1 MLSSEKYKNLKCH
14 QNISRYFLNKLRYW
28 KLERSPDFWARKV
41 RTLQKKFPTNVMT
54 TLFFLYLFFSYI
66 IPQPYHSIPYPPL
79 IEAPPQPPL
88 SPSLLLLCSSISF
101 KKKRAGFSG
110 KSTKQT
116 KTRCSKTRHQ
126 LSCQDWVKLGEK
138 GVPRGGKRDRVKPTP
153 LLGVLENSQRKKCTI
168 YSEVLV
174 EIHAGCVS
182 TITL

>member
-101 KKKRAGFSG
+101 KKK
-110 KSTKQT
+110 KS
-116 KTRCSKTRHQ
+116 RLFR
-126 LSCQDWVKLGEK
+126 
-138 GVPRGGKRDRVKPTP
+138 
-153 LLGVLENSQRKKCTI
+153 
-168 YSEVLV
+168 
-174 EIHAGCVS
+174 EIN
-182 TITL
+182 